1 MFEDFSP
8 EILSDAYTE
17 TLPEDEWV
25 GDVLGDADDYIGQL
39 IEGDKM

>member
-1 MFEDFSP
+1 MFEIND

-17 TLPEDEWV
+17 QLPEDEWV
-25 GDVLGDADDYIGQL
+25 GDVLGEVDDYIGQL